1 MTATLTP
8 TRVRLPHLFRPRG
21 YQLPFLRAFPHK
33 QRRAAW
39 IVRRRAGKD
48 LTAWS
53 AVMIPEAAETPGTYY
68 YCLPTFQQ
76 ARRVI
81 WNGMDNDGIP
91 LLARIP
97 AELIAGEPNQSEMS
111 VRLINGSIIQ
121 LIGSDNYDSIV
132 GTNPRGLVFS
142 EWALCDPRA
151 WQYLQPI
158 VAANGGWALFL
169 YTPRGHNHGWD
180 LLNTARA
187 FPAEWFSEVL
197 TIDDTGEMVPGEL
210 DEARASGMSEDL
222 IRQEYYCDFEVGNEG
237 SYYGRLMAEARKDGR
252 VGHVPHDP
260 ARLVFPVFDIGVRDD
275 TALGLVQVNRATGAV
290 NAIDYYANNG
300 EGAGHYAEWLEQR
313 GRERHYRYPRDD
325 RGNIRGIGPHDIGQ
339 RSKNDAKT
347 YQEYARS
354 AGLILTALPVSSVN
368 AGIEAVRTL
377 IPRMSWD
384 ATNCAHWVKAL
395 EAYQRKWNEVLH
407 VWGDGPLHNWASNPA
422 DMTRYL
428 AQAEKAGLLRDE
440 QPAWNRPAR
449 TEDAPWIVKQPQG
462 WHR

>member
-1 MTATLTP
+1 MTATAP

-21 YQLPFLRAFPHK
+21 YQLPFLRAFPHRK
-33 QRRAAW
+33 RRAVW
-39 IVRRRAGKD
+39 VVRRRAGKD

-53 AVMIPEAAETPGTYY
+53 AVIVPEAAETPGTYY
-68 YCLPTFQQ
+68 YMLPTFTQ

-81 WNGMDNDGIP
+81 WQGMDNDGIP

-97 AELIAGEPNQSEMS
+97 QELIAGEPNQSEMS
-111 VRLINGSIIQ
+111 VRLVNGSIIQ

-187 FPAEWFSEVL
+187 FPNDWFSEVL
-197 TIDDTGEMVPGEL
+197 TIDDTGEMVVGEL

-237 SYYGRLMAEARKDGR
+237 SYYGRLMAEARAGGR
-252 VGHVPHDP
+252 IGLVPHDP
-260 ARLVFPVFDIGVRDD
+260 ALKVHTVWDVGVSDHTVIGF
-275 TALGLVQVNRATGAV
+275 VQVKG
-290 NAIDYYANNG
+290 NAIYAVDYYANHG
-300 EGAGHYAEWLEQR
+300 EGQDHYIRVLEDYVR
-313 GRERHYRYPRDD
+313 AKGYRY
-325 RGNIRGIGPHDIGQ
+325 GTHLGPHDIEQ
-339 RSKNDAKT
+339 RSERDGKS
-347 YQEYARS
+347 YREYARS
-354 AGLILTALPVSSVN
+354 KGLSFTVVPRASIE
-368 AGIEAVRTL
+368 AGIEAARTV
-377 IPRMSWD
+377 IPRIYFNQ
-384 ATNCAHWVKAL
+384 ATTERWVEAL
-395 EAYQRKWNEVLH
+395 EAYTKSWNEALQ
-407 VWGDGPLHNWASNPA
+407 VWSDNPRHDWASHPA

-428 AQAEKAGLLRDE
+428 AQAEKAGLLRDQAPALP
-440 QPAWNRPAR
+440 QPKAYQPGYAR
-449 TEDAPWIVKQPQG
+449 MG
-462 WHR
+462 R

>member
-1 MTATLTP
+1 VATTP
-8 TRVRLPHLFRPRG
+8 LPHKFTARP
-21 YQLPFLRAFPHK
+21 YQEHFLAEFPHRK
-33 QRRAAW
+33 RRGVW

-53 AVMIPEAAETPGTYY
+53 AVVIPEAWRVVGTYY
-68 YCLPTFQQ
+68 YFLPRYNH
-76 ARRVI
+76 AKKVI
-81 WNGMDNDGIP
+81 WDGIDNEGVP
-91 LLARIP
+91 FLDRIP
-97 AELIAGEPNQSEMS
+97 RDIIKGEPLDGEMK
-111 VRLINGSIIQ
+111 VELINGSIIQ

-237 SYYGRLMAEARKDGR
+237 SYYGRLMAEARAAGR
-252 VGHVPHDP
+252 IGLVPHDP
-260 ARLVFPVFDIGVRDD
+260 SLKVHTVWDVGVSDHTVIGF
-275 TALGLVQVNRATGAV
+275 VQVKGNAIY
-290 NAIDYYANNG
+290 AIDYYANHG
-300 EGAGHYAEWLEQR
+300 EGQDHYIRVIEDW
-313 GRERHYRYPRDD
+313 GRERGYRY
-325 RGNIRGIGPHDIGQ
+325 GVHVGPHDIEQ
-339 RSKNDAKT
+339 RNDRDGKSYKDYALSK
-347 YQEYARS
+347 
-354 AGLILTALPVSSVN
+354 GLRFVVVPRASIE
-368 AGIEAVRTL
+368 AGIEATRTVL
-377 IPRMSWD
+377 PRVYFNQ
-384 ATNCAHWVKAL
+384 ATTERWVAAL
-395 EAYQRKWNEVLH
+395 EAYTKKWNEALH
-407 VWGDGPLHNWASNPA
+407 VWSDSPQHDWASHPA

-440 QPAWNRPAR
+440 RPQWNRPAR
-449 TEDAPWIVKQPQG
+449 TDPAPWIVKPQQRG
-462 WHR
+462 WDR